1 MNFTIEDLIKDHE
14 DFVFT
19 KLMIAS
25 ATIDD
30 KHWASVIGCLASKY
44 KFAVSTDTFA
54 GMLGTD
60 IAIIPDQKV
69 LFSAKVFELFVRY
82 NFMNDQDAAIHE
94 MLRSEQFSKRE
105 WFPSNKY
112 PHVYHRFAAP
122 AEKHRSTTKGVIII
136 DTELDKKFITHW
148 NYLKDYSKLNSNI
161 NMYLNKLKE
170 LSNE

>member
-1 MNFTIEDLIKDHE
+1 MNFTIEELIEDHK

-30 KHWASVIGCLASKY
+30 KHWTSVIGCLASKY

-60 IAIIPDQKV
+60 IVIIPEQKV

-94 MLRSEQFSKRE
+94 MLRSERFSKRE

-112 PHVYHRFAAP
+112 SNVYHRFATP
-122 AEKHRSTTKGVIII
+122 AEKHRSPVKGVIMI
-136 DTELDKKFITHW
+136 DKELDSKFTNQW
-148 NYLKDYSKLNSNI
+148 NFLKTYSKLNTDI
-161 NMYLNKLKE
+161 NMYIQKLKE